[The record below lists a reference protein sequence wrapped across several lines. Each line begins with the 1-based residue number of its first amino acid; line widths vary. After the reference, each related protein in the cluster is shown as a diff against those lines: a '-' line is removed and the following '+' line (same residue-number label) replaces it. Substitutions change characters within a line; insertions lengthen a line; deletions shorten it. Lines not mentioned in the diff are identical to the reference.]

1 MNRASPHPSSA
12 FLQVRNLGKAFG
24 GVVAVDSVSFDV
36 QAGHIKGIIGP
47 NGAGKS
53 TLLNLV
59 SGVLSP
65 DNGEVWL
72 DGTRLDCLPGHE
84 MARHGMARTFQLL
97 RLFGNNDASVLDNVL
112 LGAHTQMRPGV
123 LKTLLGGGQAERQQR
138 ERARA
143 WLDFF
148 GLADCEQRQPQSLAF
163 GQQRYVELARA
174 MMLEP
179 RLLLLD
185 EPASGL
191 NEAEVLVFGDML
203 RKLSKQGTTIVL
215 IEHDMKLVM
224 SITNEILVLA
234 QGRRLADGTPDQVR
248 TDPQVIDAYLG
259 TDSQEVAH
267 A

>member
-1 MNRASPHPSSA
+1 MQTKLSGASSA
-12 FLQVRNLGKAFG
+12 FLQVRGVGKSFG
-24 GVVAVDSVSFDV
+24 GVVAVDNISFDV
-36 QAGHIKGIIGP
+36 AAGHIKGIIGP

-59 SGVLSP
+59 SGVLKP
-65 DNGEVWL
+65 DSGEVWL
-72 DGTRLDCLPGHE
+72 DGTRLDQLPGHD

-97 RLFGNNDASVLDNVL
+97 RLFGNNNATVLDNVL
-112 LGAHTQMRPGV
+112 LGAHPQMRPGV
-123 LKTLLGGGQAERQQR
+123 FKTWLGSGAAERKQR
-138 ERARA
+138 DRARA

-148 GLADCEQRQPQSLAF
+148 GLSSCESRRPGSLAF

-179 RLLLLD
+179 RILLLD

-203 RKLSKQGTTIVL
+203 RKLCRQGTTIVL

-224 SITNEILVLA
+224 SITDEILVVA
-234 QGRRLADGTPDQVR
+234 QGRRLADGTPDEVR
-248 TDPQVIDAYLG
+248 ADPRVIDAYLG
-259 TDSQEVAH
+259 TETQEPAH